1 MCFQKCV
8 RRLATGELELDMT
21 KRKAAPDAP
30 GMRGERSRTQRGPL
44 REKRGDTRVDTIEKK
59 YDVNLGMRG
68 DAHLDTALKRH
79 NVDSLHELIEK
90 LK

>member
-1 MCFQKCV
+1 MS
-8 RRLATGELELDMT
+8 
-21 KRKAAPDAP
+21 KRKCAPDAP

-59 YDVNLGMRG
+59 YDVDLGMRG
-68 DAHLDTALKRH
+68 DVHLDTALPHH

>member
-1 MCFQKCV
+1 M
-8 RRLATGELELDMT
+8 AN
-21 KRKAAPDAP
+21 KRSSNDAV
-30 GMRGERSRTQRGPL
+30 GMRGERSRNKTGQL

-59 YDVNLGMRG
+59 YKVDIGMRG
-68 DAHLDTALKRH
+68 DAHLDTALKHH